1 MTHQLSDINL
11 LSIPEYSSN
20 GEYLATIVLI
30 SALVLGVFFFVALI
44 IIRRHYKQKIIELEQ
59 RILISQL
66 NPHFIFNSLTA
77 IQSYIFRNE
86 PYYAG
91 KYLANFSKL
100 IRLILENSRQQFI
113 PIAKEK
119 ETLNY
124 YLDLQAFRFDGK
136 FDYTISI
143 SPDID
148 EEHFHVP
155 PMLAQPF
162 IENSIEHGIIHLGY
176 KGKIDVRY
184 SLKNDKLI
192 VEIEDNGIGIGKAQG
207 AKNDKWEKHKSLATL
222 ITQDR
227 LKNLKKVYG
236 KTVKMHIEDL
246 SAKDSTNKQGTL
258 ITFTIPQIVR

>member
-1 MTHQLSDINL
+1 MTRQLSDFNL

-20 GEYLATIVLI
+20 GECIATVILM
-30 SALVLGVFFFVALI
+30 SALVMGALFSVAFI
-44 IIRRHYKQKIIELEQ
+44 FIRRYYKQRIIELEQ

-100 IRLILENSRQQFI
+100 IRLILENSRHQFI

-143 SPDID
+143 SPQID
-148 EEHFHVP
+148 EEHIHVP

-162 IENSIEHGIIHLGY
+162 IENSIEHGIIHLEY

-184 SLKNDKLI
+184 NLKSDKLI
-192 VEIEDNGIGIGKAQG
+192 IEIEDNGIGIAKTKSP
-207 AKNDKWEKHKSLATL
+207 KNDKWQKHKSLATL

-227 LKNLKKVYG
+227 LKNLKKIYG
-236 KTVKMHIEDL
+236 KTVRMTISDL
-246 SAKDSTNKQGTL
+246 SEENSSSKHGTL
-258 ITFTIPQIVR
+258 ITFIIPQIVK